1 MGKYQDLP
9 PLDGPIGAG
18 REEPAAL
25 YGDRL
30 FGSSLCGLDRFGLE
44 AGLLLRVARD
54 APKAGLIGFGLA
66 LTTSGGQKTHE
77 PTKSQQILITA

>member
-1 MGKYQDLP
+1 MGKYQGLP

-25 YGDRL
+25 YGNRL

-44 AGLLLRVARD
+44 AGLLLRVVRD
-54 APKAGLIGFGLA
+54 APEGGLSDCAACSRANPA
-66 LTTSGGQKTHE
+66 LICTD
-77 PTKSQQILITA
+77 TAQGAATQD

>member
-1 MGKYQDLP
+1 MSKYQDLP

-30 FGSSLCGLDRFGLE
+30 FGSSLCGLDRFGLK

-54 APKAGLIGFGLA
+54 APEAGLIG
-66 LTTSGGQKTHE
+66 TKTAQE
-77 PTKSQQILITA
+77 TAIQD